1 VTDRSWWQRARG
13 SVRVRLTLLA
23 AGAFAITLV
32 VASVL
37 LLRALERN
45 LVDDIRDADRD
56 ALAFQAVTLTED
68 GIPADAQII
77 SRADGSQVATWDSGG
92 QRFAIVAQAGEPE
105 VSPDTQAGESGE
117 PEASPDRSSDLTSA
131 VDALAPP
138 PNRGDFILQTLPVGE
153 STLATL
159 STLDEVQ
166 ATIDTTR
173 RLLWIVGPALVALV
187 AGLAWL
193 LAGRALKPVRA
204 MTSRVSAIESRSL
217 HERVPEPPSGDEV
230 AELARTMNQMLGRLE
245 RATETSHRLLSD
257 ASHEL
262 RTPVAV
268 MRTELEVAQRD
279 RANDWS
285 ATGDVLLGE
294 LDRLLLLVDDLL
306 LLARGDELS
315 YERTEV
321 DLDAV
326 VDKVTSRR
334 RRVPVD
340 RVANSRESRATSGA
354 DVHRDRQQRPTTV
367 VGDERALG
375 RAFDHLV
382 ANAARA
388 ANERVAVTIER
399 NGGEQVAVHVDDDGP
414 GIPADQRAAV
424 VRRFVRLDEGRARDE
439 GGSGLGL
446 AVASDVATAHGGRL
460 RITDSPLGGARV
472 TIVLPVPT
480 VAHHDEGPPADDP
493 QHGPKVPAPLT
504 PRVAP
509 SPDRRTPEAGDP
521 AATNESE

>member
-1 VTDRSWWQRARG
+1 VSEATRSWWQRVRG
-13 SVRVRLTLLA
+13 SVRVRVTLLA
-23 AGAFAITLV
+23 AGAFAVTLT

-37 LLRALERN
+37 LLRALEGN
-45 LVDDIRDADRD
+45 LVDDIRETDEVALQSQIDR
-56 ALAFQAVTLTED
+56 VTSQ
-68 GIPADAQII
+68 GIPPGAQIVTVGDVE
-77 SRADGSQVATWDSGG
+77 AALWFVGT
-92 QRFAIVAQAGEPE
+92 QRFSIPIVYDENGEP
-105 VSPDTQAGESGE
+105 VPA
-117 PEASPDRSSDLTSA
+117 PEGGVGPSQFASLRGAVGVPGDVLITSA
-131 VDALAPP
+131 
-138 PNRGDFILQTLPVGE
+138 PVGGVM
-153 STLATL
+153 L
-159 STLDEVQ
+159 STFSPLADMQ

-173 RLLWIVGPALVALV
+173 RMLWIVGPALVALV

-204 MTSRVSAIESRSL
+204 MTSRVAAIESRSL
-217 HERVPEPPSGDEV
+217 HERVPEPASGDEV

-245 RATETSHRLLSD
+245 QATETSRRLVSD

-279 RANDWS
+279 PANDWS

-446 AVASDVATAHGGRL
+446 AVASDVAAAHGGQL
-460 RITDSPLGGARV
+460 TITDSPLGGARV
-472 TIVLPVPT
+472 TITLDLYQREV
-480 VAHHDEGPPADDP
+480 GP
-493 QHGPKVPAPLT
+493 QI
-504 PRVAP
+504 
-509 SPDRRTPEAGDP
+509 
-521 AATNESE
+521 